1 MKTGNLLN
9 EKIKEL
15 EEKLTRVN
23 LIIFA
28 TQRSRVRGVYNRNF
42 NEYKTYLEKWVNEKN
57 LIESELKLLKEFIDM
72 DNLIKIEIV
81 SGCEGESLYINDYR
95 VSGSKPWGG
104 GRVIK
109 SFKTST
115 DDILE
120 SLGLSDYQKI
130 KEENEKLR
138 GLLKRCYPSIKEEKD
153 NWVQQGYW
161 DAGKK
166 IIELVDLLKDID
178 EVIK

>member
-9 EKIKEL
+9 ERVKEL
-15 EEKLTRVN
+15 EE
-23 LIIFA
+23 
-28 TQRSRVRGVYNRNF
+28 
-42 NEYKTYLEKWVNEKN
+42 
-57 LIESELKLLKEFIDM
+57 KEFIDM

-81 SGCEGESLYINDYR
+81 SGCEGESLYINNYR
-95 VSGSKPWGG
+95 VSGSKPWGGGG

-115 DDILE
+115 GDILE

-138 GLLKRCYPSIKEEKD
+138 GLLKRCYPNIKEEKD

-161 DAGKK
+161 DASKK
-166 IIELVDLLKDID
+166 ILELIDLLKDID

>member
-15 EEKLTRVN
+15 EE
-23 LIIFA
+23 
-28 TQRSRVRGVYNRNF
+28 
-42 NEYKTYLEKWVNEKN
+42 
-57 LIESELKLLKEFIDM
+57 KEFIDM

-130 KEENEKLR
+130 KEENEKLK

-166 IIELVDLLKDID
+166 IIELVELIKDID